1 MADIKKFLDS
11 AGVGTLW
18 QAVTAELNKKANA
31 DVTYTKTEVDNAIQ
45 AAAYDD
51 TTVKAD
57 IKANADAIAVLNG
70 ASSVEGSVAF
80 QIAKIVAGA
89 GEDFDT
95 LKEIADWIATHPE
108 SVATLQS
115 GITANAEAIDALE
128 ALVGDKA
135 VATQIAEALEAAEF
149 DQYALAADL
158 EALAGRVTTLE
169 TNYTALSA
177 TVNAHTEASA
187 EFDTRIGNVETKAQN
202 NATAIAQA
210 TARIDGLVAGGGE
223 PNQINSIKV
232 NGVVQTIAADKSV
245 DIEVPVVQALTEAE
259 IKAACGIA

>member
-31 DVTYTKTEVDNAIQ
+31 ATTYTKSETDAAIA
-45 AAAYDD
+45 AAAYND
-51 TTVKAD
+51 TQIKSD
-57 IKANADAIAVLNG
+57 IKANTDAIAILNG

-128 ALVGDKA
+128 ALVGNKA
-135 VATQIAEALEAAEF
+135 VAEQIAEALEAAEF

-158 EALAGRVTTLE
+158 EALAGRVSTLE

-187 EFDTRIGNVETKAQN
+187 EYGTRIGNVETKAQN
-202 NATAIAQA
+202 NETNITNLTGRLDGIVAQ
-210 TARIDGLVAGGGE
+210 GGE
-223 PNQINSIKV
+223 PNVINNIKV
-232 NGVVQTIAADKSV
+232 NGVVQTITDKTV